1 MTLVRLEGASIL
13 RIFAR
18 IMKTIYLKSTAIPYG
33 KRSYTNLIGRILDD
47 LSVFYKGVTRCIE
60 NSSKI
65 AFKSKDIL
73 GDP

>member
-18 IMKTIYLKSTAIPYG
+18 IMKTIYLKSTAIQYG
-33 KRSYTNLIGRILDD
+33 TCLYTNLFGRILDD
-47 LSVFYKGVTRCIE
+47 LSVFYQSITGCIQK
-60 NSSKI
+60 SSKI